1 MPENLPHD
9 GLVAVVKRDCPT
21 CVMAAPVLGDL
32 ARKEALAVYTQD
44 DPSFPETVAARI
56 DDTGLDVS
64 HRLKIEVVPTLIRFE
79 GGREVG
85 RTFGWDRGEWERI
98 SGIAG
103 LGLDLPQAR
112 PGCGAK
118 NIEPGVIERLKIRF
132 NETGLKSRRIEI
144 GSDEDEH
151 EAMLARGWSDGLPL
165 VPPTEERVLR
175 MLDGTSRDPQ
185 EILGLVPPDLAP
197 ATIEKIAVNAVMA
210 GCKPEY
216 LPVVLAAVEAVL
228 EEQFA
233 MHGVLAT
240 TMFVG
245 PVVVVNG
252 PIRRRIGM
260 NAKGNALGQ
269 VNRANAAIGRALQ
282 LVIRN
287 IGGGRPQEVDRAT
300 LGNPGKYTYCFAE
313 DEEGSSWEPLSVE
326 RGLKPGQSAVTVF
339 AGYGLQGIVDQKSR
353 DPESLTKSFAGSL
366 KALGNVKHAPS
377 CDALLVVCPEHH
389 RTFKN
394 AGWSKARLYEELYR
408 LCEIPGDEIVAG
420 AKGIAE
426 GGPPSLAG
434 KSINKFRPGGLM
446 VVRAGGDAGMFSGII
461 GGWSAGG
468 PRGSLPVTKEVR
480 IDRHCNFGPDFG
492 AKSDDP
498 APPAAAGTARRAD
511 DRDSRYRQA
520 ARRRL
525 SAPARRAARRARH
538 RRQALRQADQH
549 AGRAFAVAA
558 ADRRRSQCRHRR
570 IVRLRVLHF
579 VLYA

>member
-1 MPENLPHD
+1 MADDLPRD

-21 CVMAAPVLGDL
+21 CVMAAPVLGEL
-32 ARKEALAVYTQD
+32 ARRGGLSVYTQD
-44 DPSFPETVAARI
+44 DPSFPETVPGRL
-56 DDTGLDVS
+56 DDTALDIS
-64 HRLKIEVVPTLIRFE
+64 HRLKIEIVPTLIRFAR
-79 GGREVG
+79 GREIG
-85 RTFGWDRGEWERI
+85 RTYGWDRNEWQRLT
-98 SGIAG
+98 GIAG
-103 LGLDLPQAR
+103 LGRDLPEVR

-118 NIEPGVIERLKIRF
+118 NVEPSVLERLKVRF
-132 NETGLKSRRIEI
+132 NETGLRSRRIEI
-144 GSDEDEH
+144 GKDEDEQ
-151 EAMLARGWSDGLPL
+151 EAMFARGWSDGLPL

-185 EILGLVPPDLAP
+185 EVLGLVPPDLAP
-197 ATIEKIAVNAVMA
+197 ATVEKIAINAVMA

-269 VNRANAAIGRALQ
+269 GNRANGALGRALQ

-287 IGGGRPQEVDRAT
+287 VGGGRPQEVDRAT

-313 DEEGSSWEPLSVE
+313 DEEGSSWESLAVE
-326 RGLKPGQSAVTVF
+326 RGVQPGQSAVTVF
-339 AGYGLQGIVDQKSR
+339 AGFGLQGVVDQKSR
-353 DPESLTKSFAGSL
+353 DPKSLSRSFAESL
-366 KALGNVKHAPS
+366 KAIHNVKSAPS

-389 RTFKN
+389 RTFRN
-394 AGWSKARLYEELYR
+394 AGWSKARLYEELYK
-408 LCEIPGDEIVAG
+408 LCEIPGDQLVAG

-434 KSINKFRPGGLM
+434 KTVNKFRPGGLM
-446 VVRAGGDAGMFSGII
+446 IVHAGGDAGMFSGII

-468 PRGSLPVTKEVR
+468 PRGSLPVTKEVK
-480 IDRHCNFGPDFG
+480 P
-492 AKSDDP
+492 
-498 APPAAAGTARRAD
+498 
-511 DRDSRYRQA
+511 
-520 ARRRL
+520 
-525 SAPARRAARRARH
+525 
-538 RRQALRQADQH
+538 
-549 AGRAFAVAA
+549 
-558 ADRRRSQCRHRR
+558 
-570 IVRLRVLHF
+570 
-579 VLYA
+579 